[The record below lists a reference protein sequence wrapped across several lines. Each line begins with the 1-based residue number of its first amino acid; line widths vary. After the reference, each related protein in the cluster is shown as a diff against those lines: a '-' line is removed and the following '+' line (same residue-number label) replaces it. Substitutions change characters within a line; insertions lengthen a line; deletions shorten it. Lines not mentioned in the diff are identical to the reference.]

1 MEESDFISYVGDYR
15 VHDSTIV
22 KIQDNGQELVIT
34 LHGMEGENLTLYL
47 RDVLTI
53 NMHEAEGMML
63 YAISEYKYPA
73 PYRKF
78 IFANWKDNDDAFLEV
93 IAKDLVLEPELTNPL
108 EG

>member
-34 LHGMEGENLTLYL
+34 LHGIEGENLTLYL

-53 NMHEAEGMML
+53 NMHEAGGMML

-93 IAKDLVLEPELTNPL
+93 IAKDLVLAPELTNPV